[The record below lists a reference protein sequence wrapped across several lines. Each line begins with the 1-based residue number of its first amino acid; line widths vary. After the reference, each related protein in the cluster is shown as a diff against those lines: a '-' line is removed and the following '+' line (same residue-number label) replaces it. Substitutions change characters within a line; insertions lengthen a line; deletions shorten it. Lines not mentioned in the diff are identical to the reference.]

1 MVEILGRLYPNKQL
15 PDLPDLGWDQTEVPN
30 QRAEEL
36 LRRIKGAGWTSLEE
50 SVKATAECFV

>member
-36 LRRIKGAGWTSLEE
+36 LKRLGRPGWASLEE
-50 SVKATAECFV
+50 SVKAITETLQ